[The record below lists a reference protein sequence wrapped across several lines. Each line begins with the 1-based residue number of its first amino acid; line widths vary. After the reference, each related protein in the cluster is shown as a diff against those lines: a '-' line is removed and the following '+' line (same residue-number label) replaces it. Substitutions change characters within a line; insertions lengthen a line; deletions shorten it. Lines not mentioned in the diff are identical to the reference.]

1 MRDQLSSLF
10 SYLFMTAAVT
20 GLISAFGVI
29 IIVIRAI
36 VLDISITE
44 KQVGFIFLYI
54 FIIAAAAA
62 PIFLFISNKLEKYN
76 GRMDEI

>member
-10 SYLFMTAAVT
+10 LYLFMTSAVT

-44 KQVGFIFLYI
+44 KQAGFIFLYI
-54 FIIAAAAA
+54 SIIAAVAA
-62 PIFLFISNKLEKYN
+62 PVFLFISNKLEKYS
-76 GRMDEI
+76 GRTDEI